1 MSRLIFALALLDA
14 STALRLPSS
23 RTANTRQHTRRDA
36 LLSAFGAAL
45 LPLSPSPLFADDT
58 SGAAIG
64 AIPASG
70 IIFKDI
76 VRVDRIDDPKVKGVE
91 LYVSQFERPLVDR
104 LAGDFF
110 ADPAQAAVTCVRVG
124 PMELAENI
132 DASELGEEVFSQSR
146 NLLLKSVNVRRL
158 YDRERG
164 VIVYVS
170 YSTRLNKSDDE
181 NKSRFKT
188 TMCALKVEPTQANL
202 RAPPPPAPPP
212 AASPPPPPAPPPTEA
227 EAPMKASRKALRLQG
242 LRKSASYDD

>member
-1 MSRLIFALALLDA
+1 MPPPRYARRAVAPQIPA
-14 STALRLPSS
+14 SIRAATHCSLHSARRSFRSLRHHCLPTTSS
-23 RTANTRQHTRRDA
+23 GR
-36 LLSAFGAAL
+36 
-45 LPLSPSPLFADDT
+45 
-58 SGAAIG
+58 AIG
-64 AIPASG
+64 SIPASG

-104 LAGDFF
+104 LAGDFGRSS
-110 ADPAQAAVTCVRVG
+110 ASGAVTCVRVG

-170 YSTRLNKSDDE
+170 YSTRSTRATTRT
-181 NKSRFKT
+181 SR
-188 TMCALKVEPTQANL
+188 
-202 RAPPPPAPPP
+202 
-212 AASPPPPPAPPPTEA
+212 
-227 EAPMKASRKALRLQG
+227 ASRRQCARSRSSRRRPTSERRRRPHRRLLHRRRRRPRRRQQ
-242 LRKSASYDD
+242 RRRRQ